1 MKRWIRWLVILGIL
15 GLLAVLIGGSGYAY
29 WKERSKVTYRQ
40 AEVTRGKVVAVV
52 NSTGTIKPVIS
63 VTVGSFVAGPIKE
76 LGKDKFGNDID
87 RLSRVEKGQV
97 LALID
102 PKIYEAARDVAAATL
117 ASQEA
122 AVERAQAN
130 YELARNKKDRG
141 ENLRKLNELYIS
153 DQEMDELRFTCKAVK
168 ADLVAADKLVDQ
180 AKANLNQAEANLN
193 YTKIVSPVDGVV
205 IDKKIEPGQTV
216 AGSQFQTP
224 ELFVVVPNMD
234 KEIYVVAAVDE
245 ADIALIELAKRS
257 NQPVHFTVDSSP
269 DDLFEGKI
277 VQIRMDSTT
286 TQNVVTYPVVVS
298 APNPDLKLKP
308 GMTASVTF
316 QVRSTQDVLR
326 IPNAALRYFPP
337 RDLVR
342 LEDRAIIENKIAT
355 VEADE
360 STATRRSAE
369 EKAELRRKR
378 NRRHVWVVD
387 GDKLRA
393 VEVVVGLSNNQHT
406 ELVSGDLQE
415 GDKLVTGIQA
425 K

>member
-1 MKRWIRWLVILGIL
+1 MPEQVSSSDFKRRWLPALG
-15 GLLAVLIGGSGYAY
+15 
-29 WKERSKVTYRQ
+29 
-40 AEVTRGKVVAVV
+40 
-52 NSTGTIKPVIS
+52 
-63 VTVGSFVAGPIKE
+63 
-76 LGKDKFGNDID
+76 
-87 RLSRVEKGQV
+87 
-97 LALID
+97 
-102 PKIYEAARDVAAATL
+102 
-117 ASQEA
+117 
-122 AVERAQAN
+122 
-130 YELARNKKDRG
+130 
-141 ENLRKLNELYIS
+141 
-153 DQEMDELRFTCKAVK
+153 
-168 ADLVAADKLVDQ
+168 LVAAGVVLVGGWFLYSETRTSSPAAAASVPVPAVGVRPVVKKGVSESFEFVGHIKAVDKVDLRARVEGFLEKRLFVEGQFVKAGDLLYQIEKVQYEALVDQ